1 MGEIECKAL
10 EHFHAATQKKKARFW
25 RAFFGFVS

>member
-1 MGEIECKAL
+1 MGEIECEAL
-10 EHFHAATQKKKARFW
+10 EHFHADTQKKARFW